1 MPFILQLTPL
11 VNSRCT
17 PPLTTVKSCSMC
29 PLCCLILPTTPN
41 RYLSIFDMK
50 NKTGFITI
58 IQRIHRKQ
66 NVDNLYRVVC
76 CSFVSLIIHIV
87 FIFECSLIYCTHV
100 ITVTTQA
107 THREWYRNHSLSRA
121 GCSAIHTQNC
131 SIPVSACLHHCQGP

>member
-1 MPFILQLTPL
+1 MMYMILTLTWHYVVKKYWSTDWLLFILQLTPL

-41 RYLSIFDMK
+41 RYLSISEMK
-50 NKTGFITI
+50 HKTGFITI

-76 CSFVSLIIHIV
+76 CSFVQPYHSYCFHI
-87 FIFECSLIYCTHV
+87 
-100 ITVTTQA
+100 
-107 THREWYRNHSLSRA
+107 
-121 GCSAIHTQNC
+121 
-131 SIPVSACLHHCQGP
+131 CLQFNILYPCYYSYYASDTSGMIS

>member
-11 VNSRCT
+11 VNSLCT

-29 PLCCLILPTTPN
+29 PQCCLILPTTPN
-41 RYLSIFDMK
+41 RYLSIFEMK
-50 NKTGFITI
+50 HKTGSSQLYKENI
-58 IQRIHRKQ
+58 KQ
-66 NVDNLYRVVC
+66 NVDNLNRVMC
-76 CSFVSLIIHIV
+76 CSIVQLKHSHCFHICMRLC
-87 FIFECSLIYCTHV
+87 CSCV

-121 GCSAIHTQNC
+121 WCSAIHTQNR